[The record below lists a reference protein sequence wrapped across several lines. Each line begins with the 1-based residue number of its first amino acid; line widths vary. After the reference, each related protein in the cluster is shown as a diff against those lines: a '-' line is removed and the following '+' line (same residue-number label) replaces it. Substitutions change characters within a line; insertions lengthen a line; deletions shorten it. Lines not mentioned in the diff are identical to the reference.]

1 MFQHLRRLGLVTA
14 AFAAALTVIVGL
26 AVPASAGYHFGF
38 PGEDTQWRAVTY
50 AGGPISSRSTPG
62 EARDN
67 HGDILHAW
75 RGADN
80 DGIWISLNNG
90 PAYQLPATSGGP
102 GYAQTH
108 AAPVVIWTDDGFRG
122 NFRIFH
128 TGTDGHLYQHR
139 VQLTTSYQLPATLP
153 FATKVP
159 NDART
164 SDDLS
169 VAAAALPNNSYMLG
183 WNSQTNNDIWT
194 MYYDGGSSA
203 FATPSV
209 VPNATSYKA
218 PALAAQVNDGNAP
231 WNQVVLAFTGT
242 DNNVYMARQRYGF
255 GGWTNPQDV
264 GWSRYAPSVT
274 LSGTGYGAVAYVD
287 LDNGLTTTRILRNGD
302 SSEYYEENAYAWT
315 GSAPL
320 AVTNGSALYYVI
332 NGAGS
337 SLSGV
342 LWKFATDFGT
352 LPTPP
357 APQW

>member
-1 MFQHLRRLGLVTA
+1 MFQQLRRFSLVAAAFTA
-14 AFAAALTVIVGL
+14 ALAVIVGL
-26 AVPASAGYHFGF
+26 AVPASAGYHYGL

-50 AGGPISSRSTPG
+50 AGGPITSRSTPA

-80 DGIWISLNNG
+80 DGVWISLNNG
-90 PAYQLPATSGGP
+90 PAYPLPTP
-102 GYAQTH
+102 TGYVQTY
-108 AAPVVIWTDDGFRG
+108 AAPVVIWTDDGSRG

-128 TGTDGHLYQHR
+128 TGTDGHIYQQR
-139 VQLTTSYQLPATLP
+139 IQLTTSYQLPATLP
-153 FATKVP
+153 APTKAP

-169 VAAAALPNNSYMLG
+169 IAAAALPNNSYMLG
-183 WNSQTNNDIWT
+183 WNSQTSNDIWT
-194 MYYDGGSSA
+194 MYYDGGSTA
-203 FATPSV
+203 FATPSI

-242 DNNVYMARQRYGF
+242 DNNVYMTRQRYGF

-274 LSGTGYGAVAYVD
+274 LSETGYGAVLYTD
-287 LDNGLTTTRILRNGD
+287 LDNGLMATRILRNGD
-302 SSEYYEENAYAWT
+302 SSEYYEENSYAWT

-320 AVTNGSALYYVI
+320 AVATGSALYYVI
-332 NGAGS
+332 NGSGS
-337 SLSGV
+337 SLSGL
-342 LWKFATDFGT
+342 LWKFATDFAA